1 MKKRWIALFVACM
14 MIISM
19 IGCGNSN
26 DASGETMKKEN
37 AEAAEVPEE
46 TPAEEAGEKMV
57 FGYITPGPDTWY
69 LRDVE
74 GFQAAADLL
83 GVEVVVLNSN
93 YDVSEELANIENL
106 INQGVDG
113 LSVFSFNE
121 SGAITCAEKGAQAG
135 IPVVA
140 TDSVGSVFEAE
151 AEVAGAVD
159 FDWKE
164 MGVAYGNWM
173 ADNYPNEDYVI
184 ITGNFESVPCQTV
197 NAAMQETS
205 ESRGVNK
212 CLTIED
218 GDYTPA
224 VAADKVEDLVNSGM
238 KFKIIFVMDEDMA
251 AAVSVRLEDM
261 GVADDYVIISEN
273 GSEVGLE
280 MLEAGTLAYTISSS
294 PGWEGFIAC
303 LALYNAAVN
312 PDAEM
317 EVSYYLPIIA
327 LDKDTDTSDPLQVVP
342 WTVDVECYKEL
353 TAQYFPELAAYI
365 E

>member
-1 MKKRWIALFVACM
+1 MKKVLAFLVTLVMTVSLAAC
-14 MIISM
+14 
-19 IGCGNSN
+19 GQ
-26 DASGETMKKEN
+26 T
-37 AEAAEVPEE
+37 EE
-46 TPAEEAGEKMV
+46 SAPAEETTETTEETTETAAPEQEETLV

-74 GFQAAADLL
+74 GFQAAAELL

-93 YDVSEELANIENL
+93 YDVSEELSNIENL
-106 INQGVDG
+106 VNQEVDG

-121 SGAITCAEKGAQAG
+121 SGAITCAEKGAEAG

-140 TDSVGSVFEAE
+140 TDSVGSVFQAE

-164 MGVAYGNWM
+164 MGISYGNWM
-173 ADNYPNEDYVI
+173 ADNYPEEDYVI

-205 ESRGVNK
+205 ESRGVNE
-212 CLTIED
+212 CLAIED

-224 VAADKVEDLVNSGM
+224 VAADKVEDLINSGL
-238 KFKIIFVMDEDMA
+238 KFKMIFVMDEDMA
-251 AAVSVRLEDM
+251 AAVRVRLEDM
-261 GVADDYVIISEN
+261 GVADDYVVISQN

-294 PGWEGFIAC
+294 PGWEGFVAC
-303 LALYNAAVN
+303 LALYHAAVN
-312 PDAEM
+312 PEAEM
-317 EVSYYLPIIA
+317 EVSYYLPIIP
-327 LDKDTDTSDPLQVVP
+327 LDKDTDTSDPMQVVP

>member
-1 MKKRWIALFVACM
+1 MRKKLALLIVCSMLFSLMACGK
-14 MIISM
+14 ST
-19 IGCGNSN
+19 
-26 DASGETMKKEN
+26 DTAAEPQEN
-37 AEAAEVPEE
+37 AGTEAEAEAEA
-46 TPAEEAGEKMV
+46 PAEEADDKLV

-121 SGAITCAEKGAQAG
+121 SGAVTCAEKGAEAG

-140 TDSVGSVFEAE
+140 TDSVGSVFNAE

-164 MGVAYGNWM
+164 MGISYGNWM

-224 VAADKVEDLVNSGM
+224 VAADKAEDLVNSGM

-251 AAVSVRLEDM
+251 AAVRVRLEDM

-280 MLEAGTLAYTISSS
+280 MLQAGTLAYTISSS

-303 LALYNAAVN
+303 LALYNAVVN
-312 PDAEM
+312 PDAEK
-317 EVSYYLPIIA
+317 EVSYYLPIIS

-342 WTVDVECYKEL
+342 WTVNVDCYKEL
-353 TAQYFPELAAYI
+353 TAQYFPELASYI
-365 E
+365 K